1 MNPSFTLGTSGFQMK
16 HTGQQ
21 VLGSRPQGG
30 VPMTRETGGT
40 SGGEA
45 DRGWETNPFLAVHHY
60 NGAIFSIAMSEP
72 DSDLHTMRIIF
83 VHH

>member
-1 MNPSFTLGTSGFQMK
+1 
-16 HTGQQ
+16 
-21 VLGSRPQGG
+21 
-30 VPMTRETGGT
+30 MTRETGGT